1 MSYMKIL
8 KKKICC
14 IAVSVYEK
22 SFHKAL
28 RLCLSFSAPGLDLT
42 MDINLIIIGKICNA
56 PEDAQQ
62 LILPKLSFLVLKLH
76 QRFLRRSKNTAT
88 DARASQWN
96 CALTA
101 LTKMHMNPP

>member
-1 MSYMKIL
+1 MTETGTKLSISFISQCNPDTKADRKDMSYMKIL

-42 MDINLIIIGKICNA
+42 MDVNLIIIG
-56 PEDAQQ
+56 
-62 LILPKLSFLVLKLH
+62 
-76 QRFLRRSKNTAT
+76 
-88 DARASQWN
+88 
-96 CALTA
+96 
-101 LTKMHMNPP
+101 